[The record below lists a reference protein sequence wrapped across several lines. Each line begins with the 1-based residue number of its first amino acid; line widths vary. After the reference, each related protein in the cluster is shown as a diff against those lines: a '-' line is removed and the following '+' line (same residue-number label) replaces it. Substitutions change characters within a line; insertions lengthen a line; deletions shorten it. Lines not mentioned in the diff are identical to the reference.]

1 MQNNSLMEMNNM
13 FKRLD
18 FVIIAVLMILSF
30 LPEII
35 LGASVGKNF
44 STTYAEITV
53 SGKLYK
59 TIPLS
64 VHKGEEIIEV
74 KSKNGINIV
83 KVKDNKIGIIEADCP
98 DKVCMNPEYIEKP
111 GQSLVCLPN
120 KVMIEIK
127 GKAEDDIILSH

>member
-1 MQNNSLMEMNNM
+1 M
-13 FKRLD
+13 FKKSD

-35 LGASVGKNF
+35 LGASVGKGF
-44 STTYAEITV
+44 SNTYAEITI

-64 VHKGEEIIEV
+64 KHKGEETIEL
-74 KSKNGINIV
+74 KAKNGVNII
-83 KVKDNKIGIIEADCP
+83 KIKDNKIGIIEADCP
-98 DKVCMNPEYIEKP
+98 DKVCMNPEYIQKAGE
-111 GQSLVCLPN
+111 SLVCLPH

-127 GKAEDDIILSH
+127 GTAEDDIILSY

>member
-1 MQNNSLMEMNNM
+1 M
-13 FKRLD
+13 FKKLD

-35 LGASVGKNF
+35 LGAKVGKGYEN
-44 STTYAEITV
+44 TYAEITV
-53 SGKLYK
+53 SGSLYK

-64 VHKGEEIIEV
+64 IHKGEEFIEV
-74 KSKNGINIV
+74 ETKYGTNII
-83 KVKDNKIGIIEADCP
+83 KVSDNKIGIIEADCP

-111 GQSLVCLPN
+111 GQSLVCLPH

-127 GKAEDDIILSH
+127 GMAEDDIILSY